1 VFAPLVKLVVSIGS
15 VLSVLA
21 AILIGAALS
30 GTFAVLRLPA
40 PTGPYSVGTAL
51 RDAELGEG
59 KRTEVQLWY
68 PVENVA
74 NTKRSRYRF
83 ADTSGVPLVV
93 RLLRSLVRSDAF
105 LDADVAGGAHP
116 VLLYFPS
123 WGGTRADNTALAE
136 DLASNGFV
144 VVGMDDMYP
153 SRPLDFS
160 SEASYEGS
168 VRWGDRKV
176 ELQASAARRV
186 LDTLGSL
193 NANDPE
199 GRFTAHLDMTRIG
212 ALGFSFGGA
221 VAGQLARDDHRV
233 RAAADMD
240 GWLFGDVAKHGLSK
254 PFLILGGND
263 PDAAPPA
270 VLENDKHLT
279 PDERYA
285 GILDWI
291 DGKQIVA
298 GFQENG
304 GFLLTINGAE
314 HFNFTDLPFL
324 PSIRHTSLGPIDA
337 TRAARVVREYLLQ
350 FFGHFLNGAPA
361 PLLEPAKTA
370 STPARA
376 ARVADPD
383 ARLEIW
389 PANGRYL

>member
-1 VFAPLVKLVVSIGS
+1 
-15 VLSVLA
+15 
-21 AILIGAALS
+21 
-30 GTFAVLRLPA
+30 
-40 PTGPYSVGTAL
+40 
-51 RDAELGEG
+51 
-59 KRTEVQLWY
+59 
-68 PVENVA
+68 
-74 NTKRSRYRF
+74 
-83 ADTSGVPLVV
+83 
-93 RLLRSLVRSDAF
+93 
-105 LDADVAGGAHP
+105 
-116 VLLYFPS
+116 
-123 WGGTRADNTALAE
+123 
-136 DLASNGFV
+136 
-144 VVGMDDMYP
+144 
-153 SRPLDFS
+153 
-160 SEASYEGS
+160 
-168 VRWGDRKV
+168 
-176 ELQASAARRV
+176 
-186 LDTLGSL
+186 
-193 NANDPE
+193 
-199 GRFTAHLDMTRIG
+199 
-212 ALGFSFGGA
+212 
-221 VAGQLARDDHRV
+221 
-233 RAAADMD
+233 MD